1 MNGGSLPIRRME
13 QGGEVQ
19 QRGDPREKTSMAW
32 QTWKDQT
39 WKDQTFCQ
47 MPLCG
52 NPRKWRLNLKNSN
65 YCGRG
70 CTQQRKVLGITQ
82 SYLELGWKGE

>member
-1 MNGGSLPIRRME
+1 
-13 QGGEVQ
+13 
-19 QRGDPREKTSMAW
+19 
-32 QTWKDQT
+32 
-39 WKDQTFCQ
+39 